1 MKEQIAKEKLR
12 IIDVIKENA
21 GMVITIGGI
30 IWAIYSLII
39 LPIKQLEYQ
48 TGDIINNHLKT
59 IQDEQIQASAER
71 KEQGV
76 KILELNNQIIKLQT
90 LIESQNK

>member
-1 MKEQIAKEKLR
+1 MKEQVAKEKLR

-30 IWAIYSLII
+30 IWAIYSLVI

-48 TGDIINNHLKT
+48 VGDIINNHLKT
-59 IQDEQIQASAER
+59 IQDEYIVASQER
-71 KEQGV
+71 KEQGEM
-76 KILELNNQIIKLQT
+76 IRELNNQIVRLQT
-90 LIESQNK
+90 LIENNK